1 MNKKTLAVLLRALIV
16 IAVTVLSAIII
27 YYFFKLLYPF
37 IIGTLL
43 VMLINPIIK
52 FLEKKA
58 RFPRLLAV
66 LTTLFLFITIFAGVM
81 TLLIAEIIAGSTYL
95 AKIVPKKVDSII
107 NAIQL
112 FFTDKIIPFYE
123 GIASK
128 FNALDSGKQDTVTRS
143 INEASNELS
152 STVTSFLQNF
162 LTSLPALVSWIPSA
176 ATTIV
181 FILLATFFI
190 SKDWNKLSKKAT
202 SYLPEKITTH
212 SGNVLQDLKRAGLG
226 FVKAQFILITVTFI
240 INLIALLIMQIEQA
254 LTISL
259 IIAVVDLIPYLGS
272 SAILI
277 PWAIYEMATGSLGLG
292 IALASL
298 FIVVAGIRQFIE
310 PKVLSSSL
318 DLDPL
323 STLISLFVG
332 FKLFGFLGLII
343 GPISLVFGMAL
354 YRTGVFQDIYR
365 YIVRPD
371 KNIHL

>member
-1 MNKKTLAVLLRALIV
+1 MNKKTLAVLTRALIV
-16 IAVTVLSAIII
+16 LTVTVLSAIII
-27 YYFFKLLYPF
+27 YYFFKLMYPF
-37 IIGTLL
+37 IIGALL
-43 VMLINPIIK
+43 VMLINPIIR

-58 RFPRLLAV
+58 HFPRLLAV
-66 LTTLFLFITIFAGVM
+66 LTTLLLFITVFAGGM
-81 TLLIAEIIAGSTYL
+81 TLLIAEIIAGSSYL
-95 AKIVPKKVDSII
+95 AKVVPEKVDSII
-107 NAIQL
+107 NAVQL
-112 FFTDKIIPFYE
+112 FSTDKIIPFYE
-123 GIASK
+123 NIATK
-128 FNALDSGKQDTVTRS
+128 FNALDPGKQDTVTNS
-143 INEASNELS
+143 IKEASNELS
-152 STVTSFLQNF
+152 STVTSFLQSF
-162 LTSLPALVSWIPSA
+162 LSSLPALISWIPSA
-176 ATTIV
+176 ATAIV

-190 SKDWNKLSKKAT
+190 SKDWNKLSKKST

-212 SGNVLQDLKRAGLG
+212 SGNVLNDLKKASLG
-226 FVKAQFILITVTFI
+226 FIKAQFILITVTFI
-240 INLIALLIMQIEQA
+240 INLIAFLIMQIEQA
-254 LTISL
+254 LTIAL
-259 IIAVVDLIPYLGS
+259 IIAIVDLLPYLGS

-277 PWAIYEMATGSLGLG
+277 PWAIYEMFTGSLGLG

-298 FIVVAGIRQFIE
+298 FIVVAGTRQFIE

-354 YRTGVFQDIYR
+354 YRTGVFKDVYQ

>member
-1 MNKKTLAVLLRALIV
+1 MNKKTLAILIRALIV
-16 IAVTVLSAIII
+16 LAVVIISAILV
-27 YYFFKLLYPF
+27 YYFFKLFYPF
-37 IIGTLL
+37 IIGTVI

-66 LTTLFLFITIFAGVM
+66 LTTLFLFITIFAGAI
-81 TLLIAEIIAGSTYL
+81 TLLIAEIIAGSSYL
-95 AKIVPKKVDSII
+95 AKIVPEKVDAII
-107 NAIQL
+107 KSIQL
-112 FFTDKIIPFYE
+112 FFTEKIIPFYE

-128 FNALDSGKQDTVTRS
+128 FNAFDADKQTTITRS
-143 INEASNELS
+143 IQEASNELS
-152 STVTSFLQNF
+152 STVTTFLQNF

-176 ATTIV
+176 ATGIV

-190 SKDWNKLSKKAT
+190 SKDWKKLSKKVTA
-202 SYLPEKITTH
+202 YLPAKVTTH
-212 SGNVLQDLKRAGLG
+212 SGNVLKDLKRASVG
-226 FVKAQFILITVTFI
+226 FIRAQFILITVTFI

-254 LTISL
+254 LTIAL
-259 IIAVVDLIPYLGS
+259 IIAFVDLLPYVGS

-277 PWAIYEMATGSLGLG
+277 PWAIYEMATGSVALG
-292 IALASL
+292 IGLASL
-298 FIVVAGIRQFIE
+298 FIVVAGTRQFIE

-343 GPISLVFGMAL
+343 GPLSLVLGMAF
-354 YRTGVFQDIYR
+354 YRTGVFKDIYE
-365 YIVRPD
+365 YIVRPN
-371 KNIHL
+371 KNINL

>member
-66 LTTLFLFITIFAGVM
+66 LTTLFLFITIFAGVI

-202 SYLPEKITTH
+202 SYLPEKVTTH

-226 FVKAQFILITVTFI
+226 FVKAQFILITVT
-240 INLIALLIMQIEQA
+240 
-254 LTISL
+254 
-259 IIAVVDLIPYLGS
+259 
-272 SAILI
+272 
-277 PWAIYEMATGSLGLG
+277 
-292 IALASL
+292 
-298 FIVVAGIRQFIE
+298 
-310 PKVLSSSL
+310 
-318 DLDPL
+318 
-323 STLISLFVG
+323 
-332 FKLFGFLGLII
+332 
-343 GPISLVFGMAL
+343 
-354 YRTGVFQDIYR
+354 
-365 YIVRPD
+365 
-371 KNIHL
+371 